1 MSAASF
7 PPDRQANMNEQSIT
21 TVTLEEL
28 LEKRARGEKSLTDW
42 ARVDATTDE
51 DIERAIKDDPDWA
64 EFSDVDWSNAVMVYP
79 IAKKAV
85 SLQLDE
91 DVLAFFKSTGK
102 GYQIRMNAVL
112 RHYMA
117 DQTKPAA
124 DTQDEKLRPQA
135 ELDVDG
141 TDG

>member
-1 MSAASF
+1 
-7 PPDRQANMNEQSIT
+7 MNEQSIT

-64 EFSDVDWSNAVMVYP
+64 EFSDVDWSDAVIVYP
-79 IAKKAV
+79 IAKTAI

-91 DVLAFFKSTGK
+91 DVLEFFKATGK
-102 GYQIRMNAVL
+102 GYQTRMNAVL
-112 RHYMA
+112 RHYMT
-117 DQTKPAA
+117 DQTKPARGTPNA
-124 DTQDEKLRPQA
+124 KLRPKA
-135 ELDVDG
+135 EPDVDG
-141 TDG
+141 TGD